1 MDQAVVIIVLMFT
14 SFPVEGTLKT
24 VIADKQTADED
35 VLIMEG
41 ESVRLSC
48 QTDMQW
54 FFCLWNSPQL
64 GTDNRKN
71 NLSLIS
77 NRKSVWYLELRF
89 LIYYPVLTQN
99 KAVPSST
106 GSPPVCAPPLTG
118 AILLGPNSPVISNF
132 RSVLSQTASPVLV
145 KFWSLQ
151 SIITV

>member
-77 NRKSVWYLELRF
+77 KSVRYLELRF
-89 LIYYPVLTQN
+89 LIYYPVLNQSR
-99 KAVPSST
+99 AVLYST
-106 GSPPVCAPPLTG
+106 TSPLVCVLPPTEV
-118 AILLGPNSPVISNF
+118 ILLELNSLVISNF
-132 RSVLSQTASPVLV
+132 R
-145 KFWSLQ
+145 
-151 SIITV
+151 

>member
-64 GTDNRKN
+64 GTDNKRK
-71 NLSLIS
+71 
-77 NRKSVWYLELRF
+77 K
-89 LIYYPVLTQN
+89 
-99 KAVPSST
+99 
-106 GSPPVCAPPLTG
+106 
-118 AILLGPNSPVISNF
+118 IL
-132 RSVLSQTASPVLV
+132 
-145 KFWSLQ
+145 
-151 SIITV
+151 

>member
-1 MDQAVVIIVLMFT
+1 MDRVVVVSVVMAVLRVLPAQA
-14 SFPVEGTLKT
+14 TLRT
-24 VIADKQTADED
+24 VIADSETREDQD

-77 NRKSVWYLELRF
+77 NRKSVRYLELRF
-89 LIYYPVLTQN
+89 LIYYPVLNQSR
-99 KAVPSST
+99 AVLYST
-106 GSPPVCAPPLTG
+106 TSPLVCVLPPTEV
-118 AILLGPNSPVISNF
+118 ILLELNSLVISNF
-132 RSVLSQTASPVLV
+132 R
-145 KFWSLQ
+145 
-151 SIITV
+151 

>member
-77 NRKSVWYLELRF
+77 NIKSVRYLELRF
-89 LIYYPVLTQN
+89 LIYYPVLNQSR
-99 KAVPSST
+99 AVLYST
-106 GSPPVCAPPLTG
+106 TSPLVCVLPPTEV
-118 AILLGPNSPVISNF
+118 ILLELNSLVISNF
-132 RSVLSQTASPVLV
+132 R
-145 KFWSLQ
+145 
-151 SIITV
+151 

>member
-89 LIYYPVLTQN
+89 LIYYPVLNQSR
-99 KAVPSST
+99 AVLYST
-106 GSPPVCAPPLTG
+106 TSPLVCVLPPTEV
-118 AILLGPNSPVISNF
+118 ILLELNSLVISNF
-132 RSVLSQTASPVLV
+132 RWGKQETLVLV
-145 KFWSLQ
+145 RFWSL
-151 SIITV
+151 